1 MPGTE
6 LVWGCLVPSLVPS
19 RGSSEPAQPGRPSQC
34 PCLGQRRSVSPQ
46 HAPRS
51 PAWARRHVLDLL
63 GLTPANALAK
73 TVGKGPGEPP
83 APEITLHQFQD
94 ICGGAESQDPKW

>member
-1 MPGTE
+1 M
-6 LVWGCLVPSLVPS
+6 
-19 RGSSEPAQPGRPSQC
+19 
-34 PCLGQRRSVSPQ
+34 SPQ